1 MTFKETQ
8 KCCVHRYEI
17 YSIETYGPISQSREK
32 VHKRCRKCLKTISY
46 DRYRR
51 SHEHENS
58 HNGNDEST
66 STASKTRLFR

>member
-51 SHEHENS
+51 DVHE
-58 HNGNDEST
+58 D
-66 STASKTRLFR
+66 R